1 MQVTCPNCRARYAVD
16 PLAIGPAG
24 RTVQCARCNDRWFQT
39 VKLEPTAAS
48 SGTGATASVPPPPPP
63 DIPRTVS
70 PFAPEAMAEN
80 DPRTMEPTIPVRP
93 SFGRAGDERPSSE
106 RQSSERSFI
115 DTMPIPDVVI
125 RPTMKGSGLPALIE
139 PKADRRLGIIL
150 SAILILLVVAA
161 AALYYFRQDVI
172 PLLPAEWRS
181 MLRLN

>member
-16 PLAIGPAG
+16 PLAIGPSG

-39 VKLEPTAAS
+39 VKLEPTPATAAAS
-48 SGTGATASVPPPPPP
+48 TIAPPPPPP
-63 DIPRTVS
+63 DVPKTVS
-70 PFAPEAMAEN
+70 PFAAEAMAEN
-80 DPRTMEPTIPVRP
+80 DLSATEPTIPVRP
-93 SFGRAGDERPSSE
+93 SFDRTAGERSSSERPSSD
-106 RQSSERSFI
+106 RSFI

-125 RPTMKGSGLPALIE
+125 RPTVKGAGLPALIE

-150 SAILILLVVAA
+150 AAILILLVVGT
-161 AALYYFRQDVI
+161 AALYAFRQDII